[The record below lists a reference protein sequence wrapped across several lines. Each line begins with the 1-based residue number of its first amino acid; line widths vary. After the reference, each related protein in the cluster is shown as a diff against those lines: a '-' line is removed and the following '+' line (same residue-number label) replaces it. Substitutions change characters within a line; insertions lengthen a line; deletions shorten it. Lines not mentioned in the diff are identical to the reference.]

1 MESLSQP
8 TVQTSSSLS
17 ALKAFSIVVVNQ
29 GDDLVTI
36 FMQKTK
42 TLFDKLA
49 AASRPVSLEDFNLY
63 LFRGLRSEFK
73 DLVRTLVTKAEP
85 LLYPELHSHFLTHEF
100 LHKTSLHSMSV
111 VATALLMPM
120 STHPPSAHGA
130 QRQPSSSYNSN
141 YNFSCGKNDLVEA
154 GVTIITATIT
164 TLMYGLIFEVFI
176 ALQATT
182 GGRVIGNK
190 TNKIIALY
198 SGLMSR
204 ASYVKPLIIQPLI
217 VLNFKVIDNSLM
229 SILCSIMLSQQ
240 IMWIGFPTLVQ
251 INTSHLILQI

>member
-1 MESLSQP
+1 MDSLSQP

-17 ALKAFSIVVVNQ
+17 ALKAFSIAVVNP

-63 LFRGLRSEFK
+63 LFRGLRGEFK

-100 LHKTSLHSMSV
+100 LHKTSFHSMSV
-111 VATALLMPM
+111 VATALLLPM

-141 YNFSCGKNDLVEA
+141 YNFSCGK
-154 GVTIITATIT
+154 GRSR
-164 TLMYGLIFEVFI
+164 
-176 ALQATT
+176 
-182 GGRVIGNK
+182 GGWRNNYNSNYNTNVWSDFRGFYSSSSNNWRQGN
-190 TNKIIALY
+190 
-198 SGLMSR
+198 
-204 ASYVKPLIIQPLI
+204 
-217 VLNFKVIDNSLM
+217 
-229 SILCSIMLSQQ
+229 
-240 IMWIGFPTLVQ
+240 W
-251 INTSHLILQI
+251 